1 MTTIFP
7 FGDAKGKWGGYNFPT
22 MGSFAAFAL
31 SKGMVDALAKLGY
44 VSPSPVQERV
54 IPKALSGKSLVCQ
67 SETGSGK
74 THSYLIPI
82 IDSLDLSL
90 GRLQS
95 IVVCPSRE
103 LARQVYE
110 FASEIG
116 RYFPKFKVRLLTSEE
131 EKTKNAS
138 GLSKAPQMVVGTPG
152 RLKDILISDYELDLH
167 GVKTMVLDEADMLM
181 ELGYFDDIDAV
192 YSLLSEKVQTMVFSA
207 TLEQSLKSKLEK
219 YIGSSFLYEGEDFK
233 TAKLVSHHLVDIRHA
248 DKLKALEAFLEARR
262 PYLALVFAS
271 KKDDVKAIAKGLKA
285 DGVDALMF
293 SGDLDARERK
303 QTLRAI
309 KANKH
314 AVIVCSD
321 LLARGIDIE
330 DVSDVISLDLP
341 SDLSY
346 YFHRAGRTGR
356 FGKTGDSWVF
366 YDSDHVK
373 APLELIAKG
382 QEFDYFILKGG
393 SLVEDPVGPTKKRR
407 FPKKREFGAE
417 EAVEVKMAKART
429 SSKEVKPGYKKKQ
442 KEEIEKVKRKY
453 RRKAIQA
460 AVKKQ
465 KDEKYRR
472 KAKLKG
478 EKE

>member
-1 MTTIFP
+1 MGIFP
-7 FGDAKGKWGGYNFPT
+7 FAGAKGKQGGYNSAV

-31 SKGMVDALAKLGY
+31 SEAMVSALKKLGY
-44 VSPSPVQERV
+44 ESPSPVQERV

-74 THSYLIPI
+74 THSYLVPI
-82 IDSLDLSL
+82 IDSLDLNL
-90 GRLQS
+90 PRLQS
-95 IVVCPSRE
+95 IIICPSRE

-110 FASEIG
+110 FAMEIG
-116 RYFPKFKVRLLTSEE
+116 KYFPRFKVRLLTSEE
-131 EKTKNAS
+131 EKTKNSS
-138 GLSKAPQMVVGTPG
+138 GLSIAPQMIVGTPG

-167 GVKTMVLDEADMLM
+167 GVRSMVLDEADMLM
-181 ELGYFDDIDAV
+181 ELGYFDDIDAI
-192 YSLLSEKVQTMVFSA
+192 YSLLGERVQTMVFSA
-207 TLEQSLKSKLEK
+207 TLEQSLKNKLER

-248 DKLKALEAFLEARR
+248 SKLEALEKFLEIRH

-271 KKDDVKAIAKGLKA
+271 KKEDVKAIYQGLRE
-285 DGVDALMF
+285 DDIPCIMF

-303 QTLRAI
+303 QALRAI

-341 SDLSY
+341 QELEY
-346 YFHRAGRTGR
+346 YYHRAGRTGR

-366 YDSDHVK
+366 YDSDSTK
-373 APLELIAKG
+373 KPQELLSKG
-382 QEFDYFILKGG
+382 QEFDYYVLKGS
-393 SLVEDPVGPTKKRR
+393 SLSADPVGLAKKRK
-407 FPKKREFGAE
+407 FTKKREFGKD
-417 EAVEVKMAKART
+417 EAAEVKMAKART
-429 SSKEVKPGYKKKQ
+429 RGDQVKPGYKKKQ
-442 KEEIEKVKRKY
+442 KDEIEKVKRKY

-460 AVKKQ
+460 AVKKH

-478 EKE
+478 QGE